1 MNSVNNETAAVYAA
15 THIKLTSELKAK
27 EDAVIERALK
37 ICKSRLVEFGDHFS
51 SPDIAEKYCQLLLA
65 NEEIEHFHILF
76 LNNQNRLI
84 TDERMFSGSI
94 DSASVY
100 PREVVK
106 ACIKHNAASVILTHN
121 HPSGSQNISEEDK
134 RITTKLKQALQT
146 IDVRVLDHI
155 IVAGTATV
163 SFANEG
169 LM

>member
-1 MNSVNNETAAVYAA
+1 MNNINNETAAAYTAEQTA
-15 THIKLTSELKAK
+15 I

-37 ICKSRLVEFGDHFS
+37 ICKSRLIEFGDYFL
-51 SPDIAEKYCQLLLA
+51 SPDVTVKYCQLLLA

-106 ACIKHNAASVILTHN
+106 ACLKHNAAAVIFTHN
-121 HPSGSQNISEEDK
+121 HPSGSQDISEADK
-134 RITTKLKQALQT
+134 KITTKLKEALQT

-163 SFANEG
+163 SFANER

>member
-1 MNSVNNETAAVYAA
+1 
-15 THIKLTSELKAK
+15 
-27 EDAVIERALK
+27 
-37 ICKSRLVEFGDHFS
+37 
-51 SPDIAEKYCQLLLA
+51 
-65 NEEIEHFHILF
+65 
-76 LNNQNRLI
+76 
-84 TDERMFSGSI
+84 
-94 DSASVY
+94 
-100 PREVVK
+100 VVK